1 MCLSLSYEPSGNV
14 PSFFG
19 GPGKIEGF
27 IANIEDHLSFQITE
41 EASNSGDLIHKSTF
55 EFIS

>member
-14 PSFFG
+14 PFFFG
-19 GPGKIEGF
+19 EPQKLSDFGIIEG
-27 IANIEDHLSFQITE
+27 HSPLHITE
-41 EASNSGDLIHKSTF
+41 EVSNSGDLIDKSAF